1 MSQESV
7 SQRVR
12 YALKRQIT
20 VLPPTE
26 VNLNFLE
33 GAWTPWNMHVYTSP
47 LLSLLHPKIV
57 CELKNNAKVFSGNS
71 SVDVVEDLCCYFAS
85 I

>member
-7 SQRVR
+7 SQRVL
-12 YALKRQIT
+12 YALKMQIP

-33 GAWTPWNMHVYTSP
+33 GAWTPWNMHV
-47 LLSLLHPKIV
+47 
-57 CELKNNAKVFSGNS
+57 
-71 SVDVVEDLCCYFAS
+71 
-85 I
+85 